1 MLLNVARIGRPHGVR
16 GEVTIEVRTDSP
28 EKRFAPGSKL
38 TTESGKFGPLTIESV
53 RNNNGTLLIKFV
65 EISDRNQAE
74 ELKNQI
80 LVAEI
85 DLSKESGENEFHL
98 QQILGSGAFLE
109 NGEKVGTIID
119 VVHIPGQDLLVIDH
133 NGREVL
139 IPFVS
144 EIVPDID
151 IENRKI
157 TISEKEGLFDE

>member
-98 QQILGSGAFLE
+98 QQILGCGAFLE